1 MPMKFGTSIG
11 IGYALAHVTLLALRH
26 HVTQRS
32 SSHWARTHA
41 HTRTHTLR
49 YYEVCECAFSYIAW
63 VLTVT
68 QSTRTRT
75 WRRLLLIAA
84 RERLFAS
91 RLRNLPRIAASTTTL
106 SP

>member
-41 HTRTHTLR
+41 HTHSRTHAHTH
-49 YYEVCECAFSYIAW
+49 
-63 VLTVT
+63 THT
-68 QSTRTRT
+68 H
-75 WRRLLLIAA
+75 
-84 RERLFAS
+84 
-91 RLRNLPRIAASTTTL
+91 TTL
-106 SP
+106 LRSV